1 MGDRNKEE
9 TFQSVVKMPWAL
21 LPSSFFISQVSFQ
34 SSFQSFSPCT
44 TVLNYLPVR
53 VLTRLLLATASP
65 ECRAIPV
72 ERCRQ
77 PHWAQQMNNKHY
89 KCRRRSQQ
97 VKRLKIRPACQIVA
111 TYLHSAQKLQFLVKR
126 AVIVNKWWE
135 EGVYLH
141 TYQVRM
147 FRLGLYSNWTC
158 CIFHFYAEYFVGLP
172 LTDFEC
178 CSVVSEIAHIVGHKI
193 QWHGTMHQHSTAI
206 VIITKNTHLLWKKQ
220 QNSYKVRN
228 LTSGT
233 HSST

>member
-1 MGDRNKEE
+1 MGDLNKEE

-21 LPSSFFISQVSFQ
+21 LPSSFFISQVSSQ

-65 ECRAIPV
+65 ECRAILV

-111 TYLHSAQKLQFLVKR
+111 TYLHSAQKIQFLVKR
-126 AVIVNKWWE
+126 AVIVNKWDGKREFICIHIRSECSDW
-135 EGVYLH
+135 VYTLIEPA
-141 TYQVRM
+141 V
-147 FRLGLYSNWTC
+147 FS
-158 CIFHFYAEYFVGLP
+158 IFMQSILSVFLW
-172 LTDFEC
+172 LTL
-178 CSVVSEIAHIVGHKI
+178 SAVV
-193 QWHGTMHQHSTAI
+193 
-206 VIITKNTHLLWKKQ
+206 
-220 QNSYKVRN
+220 
-228 LTSGT
+228 
-233 HSST
+233 